1 MHDHV
6 RDGAFARL
14 EGGRQ
19 KHCESSFNTDLLEF
33 IMIKLFASSSIV
45 DNALSYARSHKLA
58 PLTVAVLDARGC
70 TIALKAEDGSSLLR
84 PEIAQGKAWGAL
96 GMGVGTRSL
105 ASRAEKLPA
114 FFNTLAALSGGR
126 IVPVPGGVLIL
137 SSEREVLGAC
147 GASGDTA
154 DNDEACVVAAIES
167 AGFIADPGKSQ

>member
-1 MHDHV
+1 
-6 RDGAFARL
+6 
-14 EGGRQ
+14 
-19 KHCESSFNTDLLEF
+19 
-33 IMIKLFASSSIV
+33 MIKLLSSSLIV
-45 DNALSYARSHKLA
+45 DNALAYARSHKLA

-126 IVPVPGGVLIL
+126 I
-137 SSEREVLGAC
+137 E
-147 GASGDTA
+147 
-154 DNDEACVVAAIES
+154 ES
-167 AGFIADPGKSQ
+167 RKFLRA

>member
-1 MHDHV
+1 
-6 RDGAFARL
+6 
-14 EGGRQ
+14 
-19 KHCESSFNTDLLEF
+19 
-33 IMIKLFASSSIV
+33 MIKLPASSLIV
-45 DNALSYARSHKLA
+45 DNALTYARSHKLA

-126 IVPVPGGVLIL
+126 IVPVPGGVLIR
-137 SSEREVLGAC
+137 SSEGEVLGAC

>member
-6 RDGAFARL
+6 RDGAFPNV
-14 EGGRQ
+14 EDNRQ
-19 KHCESSFNTDLLEF
+19 DIAEF
-33 IMIKLFASSSIV
+33 LSTAAFCGLIMINLFASSSIV
-45 DNALSYARSHKLA
+45 DNALAYARSHKLA

-105 ASRAEKLPA
+105 ASRADKLPA
-114 FFNTLAALSGGR
+114 FFNSLAALTGGR

-137 SSEREVLGAC
+137 SGEREVLGAC

-167 AGFIADPGKSQ
+167 AGLIPDPGKA

>member
-1 MHDHV
+1 
-6 RDGAFARL
+6 
-14 EGGRQ
+14 
-19 KHCESSFNTDLLEF
+19 
-33 IMIKLFASSSIV
+33 MIKLLASSSIV
-45 DNALSYARSHKLA
+45 DYALNYARSHKLA

-96 GMGVGTRSL
+96 GMGVGTRNL

-126 IVPVPGGVLIL
+126 ILPVPGGVLIR
-137 SSEREVLGAC
+137 SSEGELLGAC

-154 DNDEACVVAAIES
+154 DNDESCVIAAIES
-167 AGFIADPGKSQ
+167 AGLIADPGKSQ

>member
-1 MHDHV
+1 
-6 RDGAFARL
+6 
-14 EGGRQ
+14 
-19 KHCESSFNTDLLEF
+19 
-33 IMIKLFASSSIV
+33 MIKLLASSLIV
-45 DNALSYARSHKLA
+45 DNALAYARSHKLA

-154 DNDEACVVAAIES
+154 DNDEACIVAAIES
-167 AGFIADPGKSQ
+167 AGLIADPGKSH

>member
-1 MHDHV
+1 
-6 RDGAFARL
+6 
-14 EGGRQ
+14 
-19 KHCESSFNTDLLEF
+19 
-33 IMIKLFASSSIV
+33 MIKLLASSLIV
-45 DNALSYARSHKLA
+45 DNALAYARSHKLA

-70 TIALKAEDGSSLLR
+70 TIMLKAEDGSSLLR

-96 GMGVGTRSL
+96 GMGIGTRTL

-114 FFNTLAALSGGR
+114 FFNSLTALSGGR

-154 DNDEACVVAAIES
+154 DNDEACVVAGIEA
-167 AGFIADPGKSQ
+167 AGFIADPGKSP

>member
-1 MHDHV
+1 V
-6 RDGAFARL
+6 RDGAFPNVEDNRPDIA
-14 EGGRQ
+14 
-19 KHCESSFNTDLLEF
+19 EF
-33 IMIKLFASSSIV
+33 LSTTAFFELIMINLFASSSIV
-45 DNALSYARSHKLA
+45 DNALAYARSHKLA

-96 GMGVGTRSL
+96 GMGVGTRNL
-105 ASRAEKLPA
+105 ASRADRLPA
-114 FFNTLAALSGGR
+114 FFNSLAALSGGR

-167 AGFIADPGKSQ
+167 SGFIPDPGKA